1 MSSSAFDL
9 TGRVAVVTGGC
20 GVLGGTIAAG
30 LAEAGAR
37 IALLDRRREPVEAKA
52 AELRQAGY
60 EATAHVADVMD
71 EPQLRATRAAIVQAW
86 GRVDILMNAAGGN
99 VARSRNDAGKPAFDV
114 PMDAFDE
121 VLRLNL
127 HGSVVP
133 TMVFGEAMAKQRAG
147 SIVNISSMAAMRALS
162 GTLGYSCAK
171 AGIDIFTKWMAVELA
186 QKYGGGIRVNAI
198 APGFFIG
205 EQNRALLTNPDGTL
219 TARGNTII
227 GHTPMGR
234 FGRAEEVVGAV
245 VWLCSDAASF
255 VTGVIIPIDGGF
267 SSFTGV

>member
-1 MSSSAFDL
+1 
-9 TGRVAVVTGGC
+9 VV
-20 GVLGGTIAAG
+20 I
-30 LAEAGAR
+30 
-37 IALLDRRREPVEAKA
+37 LDRRPEPAEAKA
-52 AELRQAGY
+52 EELRQGG
-60 EATAHVADVMD
+60 ADAIAIVGDVLD
-71 EPQLRATRAAIVQAW
+71 ETEMRATRDEVVRRW

-99 VARSRNDAGKPAFDV
+99 IARSRNDDRSIFEV

-133 TMVFGEAMAKQRAG
+133 SLAFGEAMARQGSG

-162 GTLGYSCAK
+162 GTLGYSVAK
-171 AGIDIFTKWMAVELA
+171 SGIDIFTKWLA
-186 QKYGGGIRVNAI
+186 FDLARKYGGGIRVNAI

-205 EQNRALLTNPDGTL
+205 EQNRALLVGPDGSF
-219 TARGNTII
+219 TARGQTII

-234 FGRAEEVVGAV
+234 FGKAEEVVGAV

>member
-9 TGRVAVVTGGC
+9 SGRVAVVTGGC
-20 GVLGGTIAAG
+20 GVLGGTIALG

-52 AELRQAGY
+52 EELRQAGH
-60 EATAHVADVMD
+60 EAVAYVADVMD
-71 EPQLRATRAAIVQAW
+71 EPQLRGVRDEVLRAF
-86 GRVDILMNAAGGN
+86 GKVDILMNAAGGN
-99 VARSRNDAGKPAFDV
+99 VARSRNDAGKPVFDV

-127 HGSVVP
+127 HGSVAP
-133 TMVFGEAMAKQRAG
+133 TMVFGEAMAKAGKG

-171 AGIDIFTKWMAVELA
+171 SGIDIFTKWMAVELA
-186 QKYGGGIRVNAI
+186 QKYGNVRVNAI

-205 EQNRALLTNPDGTL
+205 EQNRALLTNPDGSY

-267 SSFTGV
+267 SSFSGV

>member
-1 MSSSAFDL
+1 MKLADQIAIV
-9 TGRVAVVTGGC
+9 TGAGRNIGEETAKLFAREGAGIAVVDMDRTR
-20 GVLGGTIAAG
+20 AG
-30 LAEAGAR
+30 KVAEAIQSAGGK
-37 IALLDRRREPVEAKA
+37 AKPYICDVSD
-52 AELRQAGY
+52 ENQIV
-60 EATAHVADVMD
+60 ATVKAVADD
-71 EPQLRATRAAIVQAW
+71 W

-99 VARSRNDAGKPAFDV
+99 VARSRNDAGKPVFDV
-114 PMDAFDE
+114 PMDAYDE

-133 TMVFGEAMAKQRAG
+133 TMVFGETMARQKSG

-205 EQNRALLTNPDGTL
+205 EQNRALLTNPDGSF

-234 FGRAEEVVGAV
+234 FGRADEVVGAV

-255 VTGVIIPIDGGF
+255 VTGVVIPIDGGF